1 MQETHIPGKGYVLAM
16 VAQRVFAVLKALVF
30 PVQYAIPLGTC
41 QDVKVG
47 SHSLHYDIVSFDNKE
62 VNSI

>member
-1 MQETHIPGKGYVLAM
+1 MAEKSGYVPAM
-16 VAQRVFAVLKALVF
+16 VAQWVFAMLKALVF

-41 QDVKVG
+41 QDAKVG
-47 SHSLHYDIVSFDNKE
+47 SHNLHYDIINNKE